1 MLFQQAALQ
10 SLPATGASWA
20 MRRQK
25 RWEKKKRK
33 MKEEGDDWSAPS
45 RGKNASMSEE
55 RNGGSVLKRLI
66 LPRVC
71 FCKNVKYKLNIW
83 NVWKVA
89 ANKPHSDY
97 PTTYLWSVL
106 YDKNLKGKGLL
117 LCEKYK
123 SIFKEICEKRL
134 CVISKKKRKKE
145 THVKCKEVMLILAL
159 CGRWIRGVNDAEPH
173 TGPSLSLSSLSPH
186 LTLFI
191 VPLFLCTS

>member
-1 MLFQQAALQ
+1 MWRFAQLTLQLASLWLQPDIWAANLCVCVCVCVWQ
-10 SLPATGASWA
+10 SCKATVWQCSFSRPPCSRSRLREPAGPCGD
-20 MRRQK
+20 K

-33 MKEEGDDWSAPS
+33 MKEEGDDWSAPP

-71 FCKNVKYKLNIW
+71 FCKYLKFKLNIW

-117 LCEKYK
+117 LCEK
-123 SIFKEICEKRL
+123 
-134 CVISKKKRKKE
+134 
-145 THVKCKEVMLILAL
+145 
-159 CGRWIRGVNDAEPH
+159 
-173 TGPSLSLSSLSPH
+173 
-186 LTLFI
+186 
-191 VPLFLCTS
+191 